1 MWLSRTKSKTGIHRT
16 TSANFSCSSFKDIQT
31 LCADEPVLS
40 SDSPTPTQTKKST
53 NIFHRVRRANSVLRV
68 FSGPDS
74 QPKPGP
80 GSEPGPD
87 PKPHCLPVQ
96 GQKHGA
102 DKPEPSI
109 SLPGSENRI
118 VVYLTSLRVVRRT
131 FLDCKDVQA
140 ILRSFRVSIDERDLS
155 MDGRFMDELR
165 AIMGVREKRKLT
177 LPRVFIGGR
186 YIGGAEEIRQM
197 HEAGELKQYV
207 EGLPPAKPGTCEV
220 CGGHRFLLCADCDG
234 SRKYY
239 SEKAGFRVCKTCNEN
254 GLIRCSTC
262 SVAPAPPPI

>member
-40 SDSPTPTQTKKST
+40 SDSPTPTQTKKSS
-53 NIFHRVRRANSVLRV
+53 NIFHRA
-68 FSGPDS
+68 
-74 QPKPGP
+74 
-80 GSEPGPD
+80 
-87 PKPHCLPVQ
+87 
-96 GQKHGA
+96 QKYA
-102 DKPEPSI
+102 CEKPEPSI

-254 GLIRCSTC
+254 GLIRAQLGERVLSFPKNDQLERLKVDGRRMGT
-262 SVAPAPPPI
+262 